1 MNITDSY
8 PRLYWYISVISVYHI
23 CVDISQ
29 QYLFLDSDHSST
41 PGSRGDQA
49 DCPDPNIIAEEAL
62 LTQQS
67 HLQDTQASRANSSS
81 PQNSSF
87 LQLFTTDI
95 KFPGK
100 VR

>member
-1 MNITDSY
+1 MAWYDLSLPAAVMWGLQYESGITDSY
-8 PRLYWYISVISVYHI
+8 PRLYWYISVISVYPAHI

-41 PGSRGDQA
+41 PGSWGDQA

-67 HLQDTQASRANSSS
+67 HLQDTQAR
-81 PQNSSF
+81 
-87 LQLFTTDI
+87 L
-95 KFPGK
+95 G
-100 VR
+100 